1 MGLAKTKPGVGR
13 TCWVS
18 LELSRVWPELSR
30 VWAELS
36 RFGLN

>member
-18 LELSRVWPELSR
+18 LELSGVWPELAVFVR
-30 VWAELS
+30 NLL
-36 RFGLN
+36 GLA